1 MNVLIIEDEQME
13 AVLLKTLCESGGWSV
28 RVAQD
33 AIQGVM
39 FAGRD
44 PQPDVVLL
52 DLHLPAGN
60 GRKVLERL
68 KASVRTS
75 RIPVIVVSGS
85 VGGDPALEKELLQ
98 LGVSGMVGKPVNPYR
113 LLPMMQQVVK
123 ESAGGG
129 E

>member
-1 MNVLIIEDEQME
+1 MNVLIVEDEQTE
-13 AVLLKTLCESGGWSV
+13 AVLLKALCESGGWSV

-39 FAGRD
+39 FAGWD

-52 DLHLPAGN
+52 DLQLPAGN

-68 KASVRTS
+68 KASTRTA

-85 VGGDPALEKELLQ
+85 VGAVPELERELLQ
-98 LGVSGMVGKPVNPYR
+98 LGVAGMVGKPVNPYR
-113 LLPMMQQVVK
+113 LLHMMQQVVK
-123 ESAGGG
+123 ESGAGG